1 MVSDDE
7 CYQLMNDLNQA
18 RQAIGKVI
26 DHTNSLAANI
36 DFEDF
41 QGLALQFRDFDY
53 NNFVKAIAL
62 AVKAAR
68 DMIAMPGVNA
78 WNVNINVKPQ
88 IQAQCHN
95 MRRAMDAAK
104 IDNTPKLPE
113 AKPVELTGPEWLAQR
128 FAEFYAAGKMS
139 GNFAPI
145 WSKQVYGETLPELT
159 ALNRALG
166 AHPGFEDGPKDI
178 ARRETTNIFIGSIYA
193 TAKVDGINTAKTWH
207 EDGQTFQDIVKPNPN
222 PTEPSIKTSPE
233 RDALAERIREHNAT
247 STTKF
252 TFDVAA
258 EWHRAR
264 SLAAIHAYAR
274 LVLAAE
280 PKPEP
285 QAIPTMK
292 FITTLEEI

>member
-41 QGLALQFRDFDY
+41 QGIAKQFADFDY

-128 FAEFYAAGKMS
+128 FAEFYTGGKVS

-145 WSKQVYGETLPELT
+145 WSKQVYGESLPELT

-166 AHPGFEDGPKDI
+166 KHPEFHPGAQVI
-178 ARRETTNIFIGSIYA
+178 ARRECTNIFIGEIYR
-193 TAKVDGINTAKTWH
+193 TAKVDGINTAKSWH
-207 EDGQTFQDIVKPNPN
+207 EEGQTFHAQ
-222 PTEPSIKTSPE
+222 EE
-233 RDALAERIREHNAT
+233 RDSLAERIREHNAT

-252 TFDVAA
+252 TFDVAT

-280 PKPEP
+280 SKPET
-285 QAIPTMK
+285 QAIPKTK
-292 FITTLEEI
+292 FITKLEEIQ